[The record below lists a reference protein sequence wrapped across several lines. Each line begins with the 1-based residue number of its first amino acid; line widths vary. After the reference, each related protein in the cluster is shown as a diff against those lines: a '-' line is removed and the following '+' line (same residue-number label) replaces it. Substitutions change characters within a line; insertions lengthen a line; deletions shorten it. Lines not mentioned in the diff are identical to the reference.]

1 MTAEKFN
8 EIFEE
13 TIEKSRKVLGAKKAE
28 YTPELDRLS
37 NFKTAADLIHTTP
50 EKALGGMLV
59 KHIVSVFDYIDRQ
72 TQGENFTMN
81 QWDEKII
88 DVINYMI
95 LLRALLIEQNTTE
108 CSVCCNCGEIYR
120 DRNSSG
126 YYENPNIRITS
137 TDGPVYAPPK
147 EEN

>member
-72 TQGENFTMN
+72 TQGEKFTMD

-95 LLRALLIEQNTTE
+95 LLRALLSEQNAE
-108 CSVCCNCGEIYR
+108 ECCNCGEIYR
-120 DRNSSG
+120 DMNSSS
-126 YYENPNIRITS
+126 YYETPTVRIS
-137 TDGPVYAPPK
+137 SINKV
-147 EEN
+147 N